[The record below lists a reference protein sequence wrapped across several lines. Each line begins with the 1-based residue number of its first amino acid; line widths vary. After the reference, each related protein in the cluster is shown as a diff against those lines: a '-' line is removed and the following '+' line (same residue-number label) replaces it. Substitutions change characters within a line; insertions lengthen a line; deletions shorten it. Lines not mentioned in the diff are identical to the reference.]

1 MTIYRILAMVLRS
14 AVHDR
19 LLAASPSYKIK
30 LPALPLRRLQALT
43 AEQVGDFEHALERGD
58 AVLALGSAPAC
69 GREKSSGSRAAT
81 LARTRPIVGAALPNR
96 DIGLIFWSM
105 ITLPL
110 SDVKA
115 RLSQIADEVHRTHER
130 VTITKNGRSYLVL
143 MAAED
148 LESMEATLEL
158 LSDPDAIARVQQA
171 RQDLAAGRG
180 TNAEQMA
187 ELMAVRRER
196 GGD

>member
-1 MTIYRILAMVLRS
+1 MPNLGAALSLPV
-14 AVHDR
+14 A
-19 LLAASPSYKIK
+19 LLAARNTSPH
-30 LPALPLRRLQALT
+30 RLVCLAAT
-43 AEQVGDFEHALERGD
+43 SGRVGRAGD
-58 AVLALGSAPAC
+58 PCPFVTG
-69 GREKSSGSRAAT
+69 GDAT
-81 LARTRPIVGAALPNR
+81 LAHTLPIVDGALPHR
-96 DIGLIFWSM
+96 DNELVFWSM
-105 ITLPL
+105 STLPL

-158 LSDPDAIARVQQA
+158 LGDPAAIAQVQQA

-180 TNAEQMA
+180 IVAAQMA
-187 ELMAVRRER
+187 ELMAARRER
-196 GGD
+196 GGG

>member
-1 MTIYRILAMVLRS
+1 MIAR
-14 AVHDR
+14 DR
-19 LLAASPSYKIK
+19 A
-30 LPALPLRRLQALT
+30 
-43 AEQVGDFEHALERGD
+43 GDPCPFVTGGD
-58 AVLALGSAPAC
+58 
-69 GREKSSGSRAAT
+69 AT
-81 LARTRPIVGAALPNR
+81 LAHARPIVDGVLPNR
-96 DIGLIFWSM
+96 DNELVFWSM
-105 ITLPL
+105 NTLPL
-110 SDVKA
+110 SDAKA

-180 TNAEQMA
+180 TDAGHMA

-196 GGD
+196 GGG

>member
-1 MTIYRILAMVLRS
+1 M
-14 AVHDR
+14 
-19 LLAASPSYKIK
+19 AS
-30 LPALPLRRLQALT
+30 
-43 AEQVGDFEHALERGD
+43 VG
-58 AVLALGSAPAC
+58 
-69 GREKSSGSRAAT
+69 AAT
-81 LARTRPIVGAALPNR
+81 PGRGKVGSGTCGAREVGAALAWCGRSPAEHQARRVEHLPLRVTERYARPKVAGVLPLR
-96 DIGLIFWSM
+96 DNGLVFWSM
-105 ITLPL
+105 STLPL
-110 SDVKA
+110 SDAKA

-158 LSDPDAIARVQQA
+158 LSDPDAIARVQEA

-180 TNAEQMA
+180 TDAAQMT
-187 ELMAVRRER
+187 ELMAARRER